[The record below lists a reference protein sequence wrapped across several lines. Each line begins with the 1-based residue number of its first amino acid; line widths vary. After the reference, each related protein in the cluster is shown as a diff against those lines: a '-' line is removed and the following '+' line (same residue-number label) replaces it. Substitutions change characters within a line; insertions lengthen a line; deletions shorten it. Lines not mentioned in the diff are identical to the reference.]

1 MQKTRI
7 WSLGQKDPL
16 EKGTA
21 IHFCILAW
29 RIPRTEEPGRLQSM
43 RLKRVGH
50 DWVTNTFTFTF
61 WRLEV
66 QNQGTSRAT
75 IPLRLGRILPCLFLA
90 FGGGHQPLAFLGL
103 SDASLQYLSWLSHD
117 ILPVHPNFPLL
128 IRTPVILDWGYPNDL
143 PLTWSHP

>member
-7 WSLGQKDPL
+7 WSLGQKDPP

-43 RLKRVGH
+43 GLKRVGH

-61 WRLEV
+61 WRLQV

-90 FGGGHQPLAFLGL
+90 SGCGHQPLAFLVRCITTISVLVVTWHSSCASEFPSSYKDSSDTGL
-103 SDASLQYLSWLSHD
+103 RLS
-117 ILPVHPNFPLL
+117 
-128 IRTPVILDWGYPNDL
+128 
-143 PLTWSHP
+143 